1 MRESL
6 TVSGTAALMTST
18 SASAIAPSSTIS
30 TEPLAPWAT
39 TCWRSISCE
48 RAIPERPS
56 TSATSY
62 GASASSR
69 LKASEAPTPPPPPTM
84 AIRRFIYASSLIV

>member
-1 MRESL
+1 MREVL
-6 TVSGTAALMTST
+6 TVSGTLALITTT
-18 SASAIAPSSTIS
+18 SASAASASPTIRIDPVAPAAI
-30 TEPLAPWAT
+30 

-56 TSATSY
+56 TRAISY
-62 GASASSR
+62 GSSRSSR

-84 AIRRFIYASSLIV
+84 AIRAVIYLPA